1 MQHAN
6 IQTSKKLC
14 SNQISYSLLASW
26 TLSDFLRFL
35 RPLLKIQSY
44 LKSKLRKYHQK
55 FTPQSKSKPHV
66 QPNTKNSSDQMP
78 LSVLQMS
85 ASQLVTLGPFVT
97 HTFMLPRYSSPHSVT
112 ISNRSNVLCPR
123 SQQNEYHPLYPAPWP
138 FCIKLISHY
147 IHSSLLT

>member
-1 MQHAN
+1 
-6 IQTSKKLC
+6 
-14 SNQISYSLLASW
+14 
-26 TLSDFLRFL
+26 
-35 RPLLKIQSY
+35 
-44 LKSKLRKYHQK
+44 
-55 FTPQSKSKPHV
+55 
-66 QPNTKNSSDQMP
+66 MP

-147 IHSSLLT
+147 IHSSLLTHVNMQISKHKICIACSVSCVDTYFTCPKLIHMSIWLLLASNCTSETCMIKEIIGPLLLKKKTWFQVIAYHI